1 MQTSN
6 LLPRLCFC
14 LTLTILSGCTTL
26 AKVHPLHQTETST
39 VNTAFV
45 KEVQSAI
52 LRSGVNDNSS
62 MRVKGFPYLRSNR
75 MLSTFKDEPLNQQ
88 QINDWTSQM
97 HQLALDSVKKE
108 IQNLPDEAL
117 AKINASVNKKLSRQQ
132 VFERTQREYQN
143 LLKQLQSD
151 PELLNQLRDN
161 VKDISQYS
169 RLQKIVGFY
178 PIFYVPTYR
187 ASMRAYDK
195 FRDWHKKSFED
206 HEPIGQMTSFNLANV
221 QRLSPDQLRRL
232 YQSVKIDSLGLPQPD
247 ERQTR
252 QLLQAYAPIIYQD
265 IDQDFDRF
273 GEVYWNDGT
282 VTINPNRPV
291 VYHFLSYG
299 LIEDQPVLQLNY
311 SFWYEGRLGPNAPRL
326 ERGELD
332 GMTIRV
338 SLDQNGLPVMV
349 DTTNNCGCYQFFI
362 PNADIIASVQE
373 KRGLD
378 PLVVTYL
385 PEEFPR
391 YPLAYKMNTGWH
403 QIIRVKADN
412 NPSHAKTYTMLDYA
426 ELESLPHSDG
436 RYESVFDKKGIMK
449 DSYRIEPFLFFPSG
463 VSKVGYMRQRN
474 NQPIKLIGEE
484 HFSNPNLFN
493 NSFIFK

>member
-1 MQTSN
+1 MQASN
-6 LLPRLCFC
+6 LLLRLCFC
-14 LTLTILSGCTTL
+14 VTLTVLSGCTTL
-26 AKVHPLHQTETST
+26 ARVHPLHTNESLQ

-52 LRSGVNDNSS
+52 LRSGVNDNSN

-75 MLSTFKDEPLNQQ
+75 MLSTFKGQPLNQQ
-88 QINDWTSQM
+88 QILDWTNHM
-97 HQLALDSVKKE
+97 YQLALESVTKE
-108 IQNLPDEAL
+108 IQNLPDDDLEQL
-117 AKINASVNKKLSRQQ
+117 NASLNTNLSRLQLIQQ
-132 VFERTQREYQN
+132 TQMQYHD
-143 LLKQLQSD
+143 LVKQLQSD
-151 PELLNQLRDN
+151 PELQATLRDN

-169 RLQKIVGFY
+169 RFRKVIGFY
-178 PIFYVPTYR
+178 PIFYIPTYR

-195 FRDWHKKSFED
+195 FRDWHKKSFD
-206 HEPIGQMTSFNLANV
+206 DYQPIAQMTSFDLENV
-221 QRLSPDQLRRL
+221 QRLTPQQIRRL
-232 YQSVKIDSLGLPQPD
+232 YQSITVDSLGLPQPD
-247 ERQTR
+247 ERQTN
-252 QLLQAYAPIIYQD
+252 QLLQTYAPIIYQD

-291 VYHFLSYG
+291 VYHYISYG

-332 GMTIRV
+332 GITIRV

-362 PNADIIASVQE
+362 PNADIIESVQE

-385 PEEFPR
+385 PEEFPKH
-391 YPLAYKMNTGWH
+391 PMAYKLNTGWH
-403 QIIRVKADN
+403 QIIRVKADA
-412 NPSHAKTYTMLDYA
+412 NPLHAKTYTMQDYA
-426 ELESLPHSDG
+426 ELESLPHSNG

-493 NSFIFK
+493 NSFIYK